1 MVILVTVVAGGVMMV
16 TSPEESVINN
26 AVKNQSP
33 GTVSGLMDS
42 LVATNS
48 AKLSEPAIKD
58 TVETYLAKHVAQRSA
73 EGIVFC
79 AQEMLG
85 SRQEESTVYVYIW
98 AVCQEYTK
106 TNGVVQ
112 KGTELST
119 PTVLTAIRAGQ
130 SIEITGYRIPI
141 AGNLYKEDVR
151 SIFPE
156 QIQKQILLSDSKQ
169 QAARV
174 LRLQNMIEVQKN
186 KFF

>member
-1 MVILVTVVAGGVMMV
+1 MVILVTVVAGGLMIM
-16 TSPEESVINN
+16 TSPEESAINS
-26 AVKNQSP
+26 AIKSQAP
-33 GTVSGLMDS
+33 GAVSGLMDS
-42 LVATNS
+42 AVATNS
-48 AKLSEPAIKD
+48 AKLSEPVIKD

-73 EGIVFC
+73 EGITLC

-85 SRQEESTVYVYIW
+85 SRQEELTIYVYVW

-106 TNGVVQ
+106 NNGIVE

-119 PTVLTAIRAGQ
+119 PVVLTAIRAGQ
-130 SIEITGYRIPI
+130 NIEITGYRIPTT
-141 AGNLYKEDVR
+141 GKLYKEEIR

-156 QIQKQILLSDSKQ
+156 LLYKQLLLSDSKQ

-174 LRLQNMIEVQKN
+174 RTLQNIIEAQKN